1 MPFSEIIQR
10 TTALFGQAG
19 YPTSEATGGLPLAI
33 RIGVLVNTVLMLVGI
48 VFLIITVYSGITW
61 MAAAGNE
68 EKIEIS
74 QKRIKRAFIGLLIV
88 MGAWILTY
96 GLVNK
101 AAFGPARQ
109 GGGAVR
115 GFMR

>member
-1 MPFSEIIQR
+1 MPFSEIIKR
-10 TTALFGQAG
+10 STTLFGQAG
-19 YPTSEATGGLPLAI
+19 YPVSEATGGLPLAL
-33 RIGVLVNTVLMLVGI
+33 RVGVLVNTVLMLVGI

-61 MAAAGNE
+61 MAAGGND

-74 QKRIKRAFIGLLIV
+74 QKRIKRAFIGLLII

-101 AAFGPARQ
+101 AAYGPGRA
-109 GGGAVR
+109 GGGDVR
-115 GFMR
+115 LFLR